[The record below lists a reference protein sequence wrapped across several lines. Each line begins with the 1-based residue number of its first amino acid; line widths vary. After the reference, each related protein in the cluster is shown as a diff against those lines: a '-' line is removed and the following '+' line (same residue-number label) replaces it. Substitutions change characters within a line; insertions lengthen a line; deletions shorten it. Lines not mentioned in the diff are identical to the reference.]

1 MVKINLKKWPMRIVE
16 YEEEQEEIQEILSLY
31 QMYKMTNEK
40 NPFEECIY
48 KKKSNINERNSS
60 RNSFTSSEDD
70 SMLDDEQFKRDA
82 SPGLKK
88 M

>member
-1 MVKINLKKWPMRIVE
+1 MQNIE
-16 YEEEQEEIQEILSLY
+16 YEEEEIQEILSLY

-48 KKKSNINERNSS
+48 KKKGGHTERSS
-60 RNSFTSSEDD
+60 FKNSFESSEEDSESDD
-70 SMLDDEQFKRDA
+70 HQFKRDA

-88 M
+88 L

>member
-1 MVKINLKKWPMRIVE
+1 M
-16 YEEEQEEIQEILSLY
+16 QEIQSLY
-31 QMYKMTNEK
+31 QMYKNTNEN

-48 KKKSNINERNSS
+48 KKKGNLYEKGSTE
-60 RNSFTSSEDD
+60 NSFQTMDED

-88 M
+88 L

>member
-1 MVKINLKKWPMRIVE
+1 MQNIE
-16 YEEEQEEIQEILSLY
+16 FEEEEVQEVLSLY
-31 QMYKMTNEK
+31 QMYKLTQEK

-48 KKKSNINERNSS
+48 KKKQSDPEKHSF
-60 RNSFTSSEDD
+60 RNSFESSEDD

-88 M
+88 LYP